1 MLGIDT
7 NVLVRFLL
15 RDDEAQFQKANKLIQ
30 WEVTAGRG
38 VLVSQLVLLETE
50 WVLRSRYGFSKIQ
63 LLEVIASLLDTRD
76 IQLEDEQSVE
86 EAIYQWKEANAD
98 FADCLI
104 AATHRRLGCS
114 ATATFDARAVKLT
127 GFVAV

>member
-15 RDDEAQFQKANKLIQ
+15 SDDEAQFQKAKKLIQ
-30 WEVTAGRG
+30 QEVTAGRG

-63 LLEVIASLLDTRD
+63 LLEVIASLLDTLD

-86 EAIYQWKEANAD
+86 EAIYQWKDANAD

-104 AATHRRLGCS
+104 AARHRRLGCS

>member
-76 IQLEDEQSVE
+76 IQLEGEQSVE

-104 AATHRRLGCS
+104 AARHRRLGCS

>member
-30 WEVTAGRG
+30 REVTAGRG

-76 IQLEDEQSVE
+76 IQLEVEESVE
-86 EAIYQWKEANAD
+86 EAIYQWKDANAD

-104 AATHRRLGCS
+104 AARHRRLGCS
-114 ATATFDARAVKLT
+114 ATATFDARVVKLA

>member
-86 EAIYQWKEANAD
+86 EAIYQWKDANAD

-104 AATHRRLGCS
+104 AARHRRLGCS

>member
-1 MLGIDT
+1 MRGIDT

-76 IQLEDEQSVE
+76 MQLEDEQSVE
-86 EAIYQWKEANAD
+86 EAIYQWKEASAD

-104 AATHRRLGCS
+104 AARNRRLGCN
-114 ATATFDARAVKLT
+114 ATATFDARAGKLT

>member
-1 MLGIDT
+1 MLR
-7 NVLVRFLL
+7 VL
-15 RDDEAQFQKANKLIQ
+15 KGK
-30 WEVTAGRG
+30 TAFNGR
-38 VLVSQLVLLETE
+38 
-50 WVLRSRYGFSKIQ
+50 FSKRIGFDLNRMGITQSLRLFKTQ

-76 IQLEDEQSVE
+76 IQLENEQSVE

-104 AATHRRLGCS
+104 AARHRRLGCS

>member
-30 WEVTAGRG
+30 REVTAGRG

-104 AATHRRLGCS
+104 AARHRRLGCS
-114 ATATFDARAVKLT
+114 ATATFDARAGKLP

>member
-30 WEVTAGRG
+30 REVSGGQG

-104 AATHRRLGCS
+104 AARHRRLGCS

>member
-30 WEVTAGRG
+30 REVTAGRG

-63 LLEVIASLLDTRD
+63 LLEVIASSLDTRD

-104 AATHRRLGCS
+104 AARHRRLGCS
-114 ATATFDARAVKLT
+114 ATATFDARAGKLT

>member
-30 WEVTAGRG
+30 QEVTAGRG

-86 EAIYQWKEANAD
+86 EAIYQWKDANAA

-104 AATHRRLGCS
+104 AARHRRLGCS
-114 ATATFDARAVKLT
+114 ATATFDARAVKLA

>member
-30 WEVTAGRG
+30 REVTAGRG

-104 AATHRRLGCS
+104 AARHRRLGCS

>member
-30 WEVTAGRG
+30 REVTAGRG

-104 AATHRRLGCS
+104 AARHRRLGCS
-114 ATATFDARAVKLT
+114 ATATFDARAVKLP

>member
-30 WEVTAGRG
+30 REVTAGRG

-63 LLEVIASLLDTRD
+63 LLEVIASSLDTRD

-104 AATHRRLGCS
+104 AARHRRLGCS
-114 ATATFDARAVKLT
+114 ATATLDARAGKLT

>member
-30 WEVTAGRG
+30 REVSGGQG

-50 WVLRSRYGFSKIQ
+50 WLLRSRYGFSKIQ

-86 EAIYQWKEANAD
+86 EAIYQLKEANAD

-104 AATHRRLGCS
+104 AARHRRLGCS

>member
-104 AATHRRLGCS
+104 AARHRRLGCS
-114 ATATFDARAVKLT
+114 ATATFDARAGKLT

>member
-104 AATHRRLGCS
+104 AARHRRLGCS
-114 ATATFDARAVKLT
+114 ATATFDARAGKLM

>member
-1 MLGIDT
+1 MIGLDT

-15 RDDEAQFQKANKLIQ
+15 RDDETQFQKANKLIQ
-30 WEVTAGRG
+30 REVTDGEG

-50 WVLRSRYGFSKIQ
+50 WVLRSRYSFSKIQ
-63 LLEVIASLLDTRD
+63 MLEVIASLLDTRD
-76 IQLEDEQSVE
+76 MKIEDEQSVE
-86 EAIYQWKEANAD
+86 EAIYQWKDSNAD

-104 AATHRRLGCS
+104 AARYRRLGCS
-114 ATATFDARAVKLT
+114 ATATFDASAVKLA

>member
-30 WEVTAGRG
+30 REVTAGRG

-76 IQLEDEQSVE
+76 IQLADEQSVE

-104 AATHRRLGCS
+104 AARHRRLGCS

>member
-15 RDDEAQFQKANKLIQ
+15 RDDETQFQKAKKLIQ
-30 WEVTAGRG
+30 REVTAGRG

-63 LLEVIASLLDTRD
+63 MLEVIASLLDTRNM
-76 IQLEDEQSVE
+76 QLEDEQSVE
-86 EAIYQWKEANAD
+86 EAIYQWKEASAD

-104 AATHRRLGCS
+104 AARNRRLGCN
-114 ATATFDARAVKLT
+114 ATATFDARAGKLT

>member
-15 RDDEAQFQKANKLIQ
+15 RDDEAQFQKAKKLIQ
-30 WEVTAGRG
+30 REVTAGRG

-50 WVLRSRYGFSKIQ
+50 WVLRSRYDFSKNQ
-63 LLEVIASLLDTRD
+63 MLEVIASLLDARD

-86 EAIYQWKEANAD
+86 EAFYHWKKASTD

-104 AATHRRLGCS
+104 AARHRRLGCS
-114 ATATFDARAVKLT
+114 ATATFDIRAVKLP
-127 GFVAV
+127 GFVPV

>member
-30 WEVTAGRG
+30 REVSGGLG

-50 WVLRSRYGFSKIQ
+50 WVLRSRYDFSKIQ
-63 LLEVIASLLDTRD
+63 LLEFIASLLDTRD

-86 EAIYQWKEANAD
+86 ESIYQWKDSNAD

-104 AATHRRLGCS
+104 AARHRRLGCS
-114 ATATFDARAVKLT
+114 ATATFDARAAKLP

>member
-15 RDDEAQFQKANKLIQ
+15 RDDEAQFQKAIKLIQ

-104 AATHRRLGCS
+104 AARHRRLGCS

>member
-30 WEVTAGRG
+30 REVTAGRG

-104 AATHRRLGCS
+104 AARHRRLGCS
-114 ATATFDARAVKLT
+114 ATATFDARAGKLT

>member
-104 AATHRRLGCS
+104 AARHRRLGCS
-114 ATATFDARAVKLT
+114 ATATFDARAAKLP